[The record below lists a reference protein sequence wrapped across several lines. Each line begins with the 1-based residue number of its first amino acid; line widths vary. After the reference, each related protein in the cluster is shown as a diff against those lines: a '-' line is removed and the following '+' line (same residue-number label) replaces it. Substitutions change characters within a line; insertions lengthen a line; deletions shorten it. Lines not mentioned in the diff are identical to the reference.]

1 MFFFDLGDFI
11 NEIGHF
17 GAHEVVCNH
26 LEALLE
32 AAHGLGLAGGERDLT
47 LDLGEQLPD
56 VGLGHE
62 VVGDLFGE
70 LEVDGVEDA
79 TLILSSGI
87 VCETF
92 QLLSPLVLFQ
102 DALVLGFPP
111 SLVTPASNEPFLSLP
126 TDVQQSGK
134 EH

>member
-1 MFFFDLGDFI
+1 MFLFDLGDFI
-11 NEIGHF
+11 NEIRHF
-17 GAHEVVCNH
+17 GTHEVVCNH

-32 AAHGLGLAGGERDLT
+32 AAHGLGLAGGERDLA

-102 DALVLGFPP
+102 DAFILVLELLLF
-111 SLVTPASNEPFLSLP
+111 STHNLSFN
-126 TDVQQSGK
+126 
-134 EH
+134 H